1 MAYTS
6 IVDYLKSKGL
16 ASDINSRAALA
27 KQYGITNYSG
37 TAEQNT
43 SLLGKLQTPAVTPA
57 PAASATKTMGE
68 YGTVGNAFSSTKQ
81 NSTNYSA
88 PAPKTPTAAAPANYT
103 APKPTEV
110 QSQISGISSKI
121 AELKNQLGAATE
133 AGYTGA
139 NASKEIKYDSTGKII
154 KADDVY
160 GYSTY
165 KAARNEYQTGLD
177 KITADLEAAKIK
189 QKEIYDSLAT
199 KQTQL
204 YNAAYAELGL
214 DDKKNKIS
222 EMDNTITAKTA
233 ERDKS
238 VLDEN
243 GKPIAQ
249 WLITGDLKQT
259 YNRYNAEIT
268 QLTNERNAAASE
280 YNTNLDELGARV
292 EAGMADAKT
301 AASYWDTMVA
311 NLSNQSMDYQKQL
324 LAILGDEE
332 AAAKSD
338 RDYELERALAGQT
351 IGSSTGGYFEYNP
364 LTGETKQLLAGTGE
378 KEGTIKTQITEVNG
392 KKVLINS
399 ETGDT
404 IKELGAAD
412 KVADTESTVD
422 SLKSTKTT
430 IDGLLTDPSLKKVV
444 NKGAL
449 SNMPYAWE
457 NMDSKEKNFIATVE
471 QLISQS
477 TLDTLIAA
485 KAKGATFGALSDK
498 ETAML
503 KSAASKIGTWSMENK
518 NGKVLGYSIDEASF
532 KKELETLRDLAS
544 KAINAASGSTS
555 SSNNSSNGVS
565 SAYKTSTGGAYSLP
579 W

>member
-1 MAYTS
+1 MATYKIQS
-6 IVDYLKSKGL
+6 GDNLSK
-16 ASDINSRAALA
+16 IA
-27 KQYGITNYSG
+27 KQYGTTVDALAKANNIADPNKIFAG
-37 TAEQNT
+37 Q
-43 SLLGKLQTPAVTPA
+43 SLNIPSATPA
-57 PAASATKTMGE
+57 AATNKTMAD
-68 YGTVGNAFSSTKQ
+68 YGTVGNAFSTTK
-81 NSTNYSA
+81 TNNTSYSA
-88 PAPKTPTAAAPANYT
+88 PAAAPASATKTPTSYV
-103 APKPTEV
+103 APKTV
-110 QSQISGISSKI
+110 DASKTAQINDIGSKI

-133 AGYTGA
+133 AGYTGS

-177 KITADLEAAKIK
+177 KITADLEAAKVK

-259 YNRYNAEIT
+259 YDRYNAEIT

-378 KEGTIKTQITEVNG
+378 KEGTIKTQVVEVGG

-399 ETGDT
+399 ETGET
-404 IKELGAAD
+404 VKELGAAD

-430 IDGLLTDPSLKKVV
+430 IDGLLTDPALKKVV

-449 SNMPYAWE
+449 SDMPYAWE

-518 NGKVLGYSIDEASF
+518 KGKVLGYSIDEASF

-555 SSNNSSNGVS
+555 SSSSNNSSNGVS